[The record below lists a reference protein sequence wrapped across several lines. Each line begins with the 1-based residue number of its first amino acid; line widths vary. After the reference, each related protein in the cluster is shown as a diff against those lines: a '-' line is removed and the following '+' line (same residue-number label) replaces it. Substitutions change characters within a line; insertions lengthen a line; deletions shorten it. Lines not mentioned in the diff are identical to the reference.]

1 MSNVIIALATA
12 PIKSALAVIRITGE
26 GSFEVTEQLT
36 SKRIKGIV
44 KRTSYFTKIYDNGSQ
59 IDEVVLLAY
68 PNPHSMTGEDTVEI
82 FCHGSMLIANQIIS
96 AYLSRGARYAARGEF
111 TMRAYLNGKMDLVE
125 AEAVNDLINATS
137 LESKNLSL
145 MALDGKT
152 SELLLP
158 VKNDLGE
165 LLGLIEVNIDY
176 SEYEDLEEITKEKI
190 IAKVSLILQNLGELI
205 KGAEQGKIVKDG
217 VKVAIVGEPNVG
229 KSSILNVLLKED
241 KAIVSE
247 IPGTTRDIVEGDIS
261 YKGIVIHLL
270 DTAGIR
276 ESGDKIENLGIEK
289 SRRAVEES
297 DVVIHVLDARS
308 TTSDGIEIPEGK
320 EVIEVYNKD
329 DLVDRKTDGKIYV
342 SAEKGEVTPLLDALY
357 NNLGL
362 SENAFKNPSLS
373 SIRQISLLKEAY
385 SSLEEALRDTELNAP
400 IDLVSVNLQAA
411 YYKLQEILGEL
422 VNHDLSDEIF
432 SRFCVGK

>member
-12 PIKSALAVIRITGE
+12 PIKSALAVIRISGE
-26 GSFEVTEQLT
+26 GSFEITEELT
-36 SKRIKGIV
+36 GKKIKGID
-44 KRTSYFTKIYDNGSQ
+44 KRTSYYTKIKERENL

-68 PNPHSMTGEDTVEI
+68 PNPHSMTGEDTIEI
-82 FCHGSMLIANQIIS
+82 FSHGSMLIANQIIG
-96 AYLSRGARYAARGEF
+96 AYLRKGARYASRGEF
-111 TMRAYLNGKMDLVE
+111 TMRAFLNGKMDLVE

-145 MALDGKT
+145 MALDGET
-152 SELLLP
+152 SKLLNP

-190 IAKVSLILQNLGELI
+190 ITKVGLILQNLNQLI
-205 KGAEQGKIVKDG
+205 ENGEQGRIIKDG
-217 VKVAIVGEPNVG
+217 VKVALVGEPNVG
-229 KSSILNVLLKED
+229 KSSILNALLKED

-261 YKGIVIHLL
+261 YKGVVIHLL

-289 SRRAVEES
+289 SRKAVDDS
-297 DVVIHVLDARS
+297 DIVIHIFDAAFPYE
-308 TTSDGIEIPEGK
+308 DGIEIPTGK
-320 EVIEVYNKD
+320 TVIDVYNKD
-329 DLVDRKTDGKIYV
+329 DLIKNKEDGKIYI
-342 SAEKGEVTPLLDALY
+342 SAEKGEIMPLLEALY
-357 NNLGL
+357 RELGL
-362 SENAFKNPSLS
+362 NENAFKNPSLS
-373 SIRQISLLKEAY
+373 SVRQISLLKEAY
-385 SSLEEALRDTELNAP
+385 DRMTDALTDAKKDAP
-400 IDLVSVNLQAA
+400 IDLVSINLQAA